1 MSFFNRQYTKFPNN
15 NVVKSMVSN
24 QVTTMLSSE
33 ETVDN
38 NEDATVTANGGDDED
53 KDTLKEA
60 IKKWVNNDNE
70 MRALNEEMAKRKKLN
85 KEYTENL
92 MKLIKKTEI
101 QTVDINNGS
110 ISYVQRNQKK
120 PITNKLLNDVLIKY
134 YNGDMEEVN
143 RITNFIMDHREIS
156 VKEII
161 MRKIRDT

>member
-161 MRKIRDT
+161 VRKIRDT

>member
-24 QVTTMLSSE
+24 QATTMLSSE
-33 ETVDN
+33 ETVGD
-38 NEDATVTANGGDDED
+38 NEDATNTANGGDDED

-161 MRKIRDT
+161 VRKIRDT